1 MFPNL
6 HKKSVP
12 IPYFY
17 GMNVFNRSLL
27 LLLMAGFLA
36 VGCDEPGNG
45 GSRRHGKPDSSENSA
60 FLRPDIF
67 ISGPNT
73 LEGCVG
79 LYTYES
85 LNIAFDNLDVD
96 KGRKIFA
103 TKTSAFAYLRMHNKD
118 MVLHYDKAG
127 SGKVDDKT
135 TREVYRGGEYTAI
148 IITHSLQ
155 EQGEAVWLAGT
166 LEIIHGDKHFKVK
179 VRGLSGC

>member
-1 MFPNL
+1 MNL
-6 HKKSVP
+6 
-12 IPYFY
+12 
-17 GMNVFNRSLL
+17 FNRSRLL
-27 LLLMAGFLA
+27 LLAALILA
-36 VGCDEPGNG
+36 IGCDEPGNRG
-45 GSRRHGKPDSSENSA
+45 GGRRHGKVDSPENSNA
-60 FLRPDIF
+60 LRPDVF

-79 LYTYES
+79 LYTYDS

-118 MVLHYDKAG
+118 IVLHYDQAG

-148 IITHSLQ
+148 LITHSLQ
-155 EQGEAVWLAGT
+155 EQGETVWSSGT